1 MSAARTL
8 ATARRVLL
16 QLRHDPRTIALMLLV
31 PCVLETLLRLIY
43 AHHRAAF
50 DQAGAPLLAF
60 FPLTT
65 VFLVTSIAL
74 LRERVTGTLER
85 LLTSPLGRLELL
97 GGYTMSFGLFAAA
110 QAIVVSAVALGPL
123 GLRVQGPVPLP
134 VVLAVCVALLGTGLS
149 LLASAFAR
157 TEFQVVQFF
166 PLIILPQLLLCGLL
180 VARNRMPSVL
190 HAISDALPLS
200 YAVDGMHHLSRHVGA
215 GEAVTADIAIVLAF
229 AAGAL
234 VLGAATLRRQNDRA
248 SPASGEDDLAA
259 GGQPVEL
266 ADGDDVLYLWDE
278 VVLGQTEH
286 VDRCLAGIQTTAGV
300 GDHLDEL
307 GDRRDVQFLHLG
319 RELVGDDPGHARE
332 AAGPGRQVE
341 ARIADGGDLDVVVLG
356 LVDRIQSEEGE
367 E

>member
-1 MSAARTL
+1 MTATRTL

-50 DQAGAPLLAF
+50 DQAGGPLLAF

-85 LLTSPLGRLELL
+85 LLASPLGRLELL
-97 GGYTMSFGLFAAA
+97 AGYALSFGLFATA
-110 QAIVVSAVALGPL
+110 QAIVVCALTLGPL
-123 GLRVQGPVPLP
+123 GLRVHGPVALL
-134 VVLAVCVALLGTGLS
+134 VVLAVCVALLGTGLG

-166 PLIILPQLLLCGLL
+166 PLIILPQFLLCGLI
-180 VARNRMPSVL
+180 VARNRMPSAL

-200 YAVDGMHHLSRHVGA
+200 YAVDGMHHLSRQVGA
-215 GEAVTADIAIVLAF
+215 GGAVTADIAIVLAF

-234 VLGAATLRRQNDRA
+234 VLGAATLRRHTD
-248 SPASGEDDLAA
+248 
-259 GGQPVEL
+259 
-266 ADGDDVLYLWDE
+266 
-278 VVLGQTEH
+278 
-286 VDRCLAGIQTTAGV
+286 
-300 GDHLDEL
+300 
-307 GDRRDVQFLHLG
+307 
-319 RELVGDDPGHARE
+319 
-332 AAGPGRQVE
+332 
-341 ARIADGGDLDVVVLG
+341 
-356 LVDRIQSEEGE
+356 
-367 E
+367 

>member
-97 GGYTMSFGLFAAA
+97 GGYALSFGLLAAA
-110 QAIVVSAVALGPL
+110 QAIIVCALTLGPL
-123 GLRVQGPVPLP
+123 GLRVQGPVPLL
-134 VVLAVCVALLGTGLS
+134 VVLAVCVALLGTGLG

-166 PLIILPQLLLCGLL
+166 PLVILPQLLLCGLL
-180 VARNRMPSVL
+180 VARDRMPSVL

-200 YAVDGMHHLSRHVGA
+200 YAVDGMHHLSRQAGA
-215 GEAVTADIAIVLAF
+215 GGAVSADIAIVVGF

-234 VLGAATLRRQNDRA
+234 VLGAATLRRQTD
-248 SPASGEDDLAA
+248 
-259 GGQPVEL
+259 
-266 ADGDDVLYLWDE
+266 
-278 VVLGQTEH
+278 
-286 VDRCLAGIQTTAGV
+286 
-300 GDHLDEL
+300 
-307 GDRRDVQFLHLG
+307 
-319 RELVGDDPGHARE
+319 
-332 AAGPGRQVE
+332 
-341 ARIADGGDLDVVVLG
+341 
-356 LVDRIQSEEGE
+356 
-367 E
+367 